1 MKNNCPFLVQL
12 KYSFQDLEKLYLV
25 MEFAQG
31 GELYTKLKKAKKF
44 SEDVTRFYAAEILLA
59 LDYMHNVLNV
69 VYRDL
74 KPDNVLLDN
83 KGHVKLA
90 DFGLSS
96 DTPKSLTFCG
106 TVQYLAPEMILGE
119 KYDRS
124 VDL

>member
-1 MKNNCPFLVQL
+1 
-12 KYSFQDLEKLYLV
+12 